1 MNFNPDMEWHQY
13 DPCCFFFIYLF
24 FLYYFTARVYYCIS
38 SKYNDICRIK
48 SNLRPLESFL
58 LADKGWAAITT
69 AGLF

>member
-38 SKYNDICRIK
+38 SKYNNICRIK
-48 SNLRPLESFL
+48 SNLKAFC
-58 LADKGWAAITT
+58 
-69 AGLF
+69 